1 MKVSCICP
9 TWNRPNWLEECIQS
23 FLIQDYRGDK
33 ELIVLNDNPEQELLY
48 DHPDVKVINVKEKYK
63 SLGQKYND
71 MFFKMASGD
80 VITPWEDDDIF
91 LPHKISHGLR
101 MMDKFGADYY
111 KLGRAYYWNDGKI
124 TYDHKTH
131 DGISN
136 NLFWCAAFYTIDVLK
151 RMGGCSSI
159 ANAAADQS
167 IENFVQAY
175 AVKNI
180 PGGPVLPRYK
190 IDDSKN
196 ASDVYYIYRWGGIG
210 THISGIPESP
220 ENMAKFQELN
230 AANMRRGV
238 INLRPHWKTDYVEL
252 CAKFRRDNNI

>member
-9 TWNRPNWLEECIQS
+9 TWNRPNWLEESIQS

-33 ELIVLNDNPEQELLY
+33 ELIVLNDNPEQELLC

-71 MFFKMASGD
+71 MFFKMATGD

-91 LPHKISHGLR
+91 LPWKISHGLR
-101 MMDKFGADYY
+101 MMDKLGADYY
-111 KLGRAYYWNDGKI
+111 KLGRAYFWNYGHIDA
-124 TYDHKTH
+124 
-131 DGISN
+131 ISE
-136 NLFWCAAFYTIDVLK
+136 NLFYCAGFYTKELLK
-151 RMGGCSSI
+151 LSGGCSPD
-159 ANAAADQS
+159 ANAASDQT
-167 IENFVQAY
+167 IEKKFPAIAQNY
-175 AVKNI
+175 
-180 PGGPVLPRYK
+180 VL
-190 IDDSKN
+190 DASKN
-196 ASDVYYIYRWGGIG
+196 NSDVYYIYRWGGIG

-238 INLRPHWKTDYVEL
+238 INLRPHWDTDYVEL
-252 CAKFRRDNNI
+252 CAKFRRENTI